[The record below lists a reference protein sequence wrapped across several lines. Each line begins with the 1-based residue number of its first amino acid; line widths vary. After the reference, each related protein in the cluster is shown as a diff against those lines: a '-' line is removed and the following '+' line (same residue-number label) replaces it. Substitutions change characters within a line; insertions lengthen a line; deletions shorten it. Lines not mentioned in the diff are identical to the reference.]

1 MVPPLR
7 VVSYLNNSLIQD
19 VEDEGEVVTGLEGK
33 RVDVLSHHICA
44 PRICLYCAE
53 HRRIHCVSRVDSEIE
68 VAKTQSWRF
77 LQVET
82 HSVNKR
88 NAMQENKY
96 R

>member
-1 MVPPLR
+1 M
-7 VVSYLNNSLIQD
+7 VVSYLNIGFIQD

-68 VAKTQSWRF
+68 VAKTQS
-77 LQVET
+77 
-82 HSVNKR
+82 
-88 NAMQENKY
+88 
-96 R
+96 